1 MTIKALYDCLKLHLP
16 VSFTSSMLLT
26 RGYFEILF
34 EDEEGAKTTRKLT
47 VVEWS
52 GLSLSFSRYVPNFD
66 VSSQG
71 AEVQLTHT
79 LKIQFPDLHEQFR
92 NTRALTIMASKLGK
106 VLKIET
112 TNSYIKRPSGPMIT
126 IEVRDISKL
135 AGYIKIPSMAKGAST
150 NDMVAQRILYFGLPN
165 QC

>member
-1 MTIKALYDCLKLHLP
+1 
-16 VSFTSSMLLT
+16 
-26 RGYFEILF
+26 
-34 EDEEGAKTTRKLT
+34 
-47 VVEWS
+47 
-52 GLSLSFSRYVPNFD
+52 
-66 VSSQG
+66 
-71 AEVQLTHT
+71 
-79 LKIQFPDLHEQFR
+79 
-92 NTRALTIMASKLGK
+92 MASKLGK